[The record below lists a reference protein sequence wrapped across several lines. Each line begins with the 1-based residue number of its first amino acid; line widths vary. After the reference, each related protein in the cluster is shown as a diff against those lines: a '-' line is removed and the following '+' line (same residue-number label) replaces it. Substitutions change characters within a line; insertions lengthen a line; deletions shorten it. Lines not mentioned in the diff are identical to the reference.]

1 MIESS
6 WKHKK
11 LTEIDLQ
18 SEVSFLPLT
27 NVYMGVKISLLL
39 TTSEYTRRARALD
52 VQHLLKKVREFYVEA
67 VCQIKK

>member
-27 NVYMGVKISLLL
+27 NVHMGAKISLLL
-39 TTSEYTRRARALD
+39 TTSEYTRQARALD
-52 VQHLLKKVREFYVEA
+52 VQHFFEKSERIL
-67 VCQIKK
+67 C